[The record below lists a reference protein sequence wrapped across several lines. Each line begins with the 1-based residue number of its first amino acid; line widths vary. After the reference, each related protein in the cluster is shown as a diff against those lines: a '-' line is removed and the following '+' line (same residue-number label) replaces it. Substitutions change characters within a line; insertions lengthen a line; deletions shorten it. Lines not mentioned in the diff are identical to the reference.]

1 MDSNNFSSWKEFI
14 KKFSLGDNSMNGL
27 YKLGVSVD
35 DQAIGEGVTVN
46 HQKATLINS
55 YQGVINPFDTL
66 YVQQLHAESYLNSDD
81 EAQRYTA
88 NGLGQNKT
96 VAQIVAGT
104 DYQLKQ
110 GEYLCINYTPSSTE
124 NSNSSAVV
132 NKVYPA
138 GTILRASK
146 GLIDSTDYRRLGH
159 NYSKTAGFDFTA
171 ELGKTEGAGGIGG
184 MFTLGTNEQIEIRD
198 FVQVKLDKQATNIY

>member
-27 YKLGVSVD
+27 YKLGISID
-35 DQAIGEGVTVN
+35 SQAIGEGITVN
-46 HQKATLINS
+46 HQKATLIKS
-55 YQGVINPFDTL
+55 YQGVIDPFGTL
-66 YVQQLHAESYLNSDD
+66 YVQQLHAESHLDSDD

-96 VAQIVAGT
+96 VSQIIAGT

-138 GTILRASK
+138 GTIIRASK
-146 GLIDSTDYRRLGH
+146 GLIDSKDYRGLGH

-171 ELGKTEGAGGIGG
+171 ELGTGTVGG

>member
-1 MDSNNFSSWKEFI
+1 
-14 KKFSLGDNSMNGL
+14 MNGL
-27 YKLGVSVD
+27 YKLGISVD
-35 DQAIGEGVTVN
+35 DQAIGEGITVN

-55 YQGVINPFDTL
+55 YQGVIDPFGTL
-66 YVQQLHAESYLNSDD
+66 YVQQLHAESYLDSDD

-96 VAQIVAGT
+96 VSQIIAGT

-138 GTILRASK
+138 GTIIRASK
-146 GLIDSTDYRRLGH
+146 GLTDSKDYRGLGH

-171 ELGKTEGAGGIGG
+171 ELGAGTVGG